1 MTRAEL
7 IDAVAAEGPLSHKQ
21 ADVVVD
27 TILEAMKAAIASGD
41 RIEIRGF
48 GVFSLRLRRPRR
60 ARNPRTGEPLV
71 SSERRAAHFKPGKEM
86 KAILAQMKDLG
97 LPGQST
103 VRVPTRAKPAA
114 RE

>member
-7 IDAVAAEGPLSHKQ
+7 IDELAAKGPLSHKQ
-21 ADVVVD
+21 ADVVVE
-27 TILEAMKAAIASGD
+27 TILDAMKGAIAQGD

-71 SSERRAAHFKPGKEM
+71 SSERRAAHFKPGKEI
-86 KAILAQMKDLG
+86 KSLLAAMD
-97 LPGQST
+97 PDDEPES
-103 VRVPTRAKPAA
+103 PDA
-114 RE
+114 

>member
-7 IDAVAAEGPLSHKQ
+7 IDKMASQGPLSHKQ
-21 ADVVVD
+21 ADVVVE
-27 TILEAMKAAIASGD
+27 TILDAMKGAISQGD

-71 SSERRAAHFKPGKEM
+71 SFERLVRMMVDEDIRLLKNKLTSSVTDIPMVRAA
-86 KAILAQMKDLG
+86 
-97 LPGQST
+97 
-103 VRVPTRAKPAA
+103 
-114 RE
+114 

>member
-7 IDAVAAEGPLSHKQ
+7 IDEMAALGPLSHKQ
-21 ADVVVD
+21 ADVVVE
-27 TILEAMKAAIASGD
+27 TILDSMKAAISQGD

-71 SSERRAAHFKPGKEM
+71 SSARHAAHFKPGKEL
-86 KAILAQMKDLG
+86 KAVLAEMD
-97 LPGQST
+97 PGAPGEDT
-103 VRVPTRAKPAA
+103 EA
-114 RE
+114 

>member
-7 IDAVAAEGPLSHKQ
+7 IDDLAEKGPLSHKQ
-21 ADVVVD
+21 ADVVVE
-27 TILEAMKAAIASGD
+27 TILDAMKGAIAQGD

-71 SSERRAAHFKPGKEM
+71 SSERRAAHFKPGKEIKTM
-86 KAILAQMKDLG
+86 LAAMD
-97 LPGQST
+97 PDADT
-103 VRVPTRAKPAA
+103 ETPEA
-114 RE
+114 

>member
-7 IDAVAAEGPLSHKQ
+7 IDEMATLGPLSHKQ
-21 ADVVVD
+21 ADVVVE
-27 TILEAMKAAIASGD
+27 TILDSMKAAISQGD

-71 SSERRAAHFKPGKEM
+71 SSERRAAHFKPGKEL
-86 KAILAQMKDLG
+86 KSILAGMD
-97 LPGQST
+97 PDA
-103 VRVPTRAKPAA
+103 VEPDRD
-114 RE
+114 E

>member
-7 IDAVAAEGPLSHKQ
+7 IDQMGTQGSLSHKQ
-21 ADVVVD
+21 ADVVVE
-27 TILEAMKAAIASGD
+27 TILDAMKAAIAQGD

-71 SSERRAAHFKPGKEM
+71 SSERRAAHFKPGKEL
-86 KAILAQMKDLG
+86 KAVLAEMD
-97 LPGQST
+97 PGVSDDG
-103 VRVPTRAKPAA
+103 AA
-114 RE
+114 A

>member
-7 IDAVAAEGPLSHKQ
+7 IDEMATLGPLSHKQ
-21 ADVVVD
+21 ADVVVE
-27 TILEAMKAAIASGD
+27 TILDSMKTAIAQGD

-71 SSERRAAHFKPGKEM
+71 SSERRAAHFKPGKEL
-86 KAILAQMKDLG
+86 KSILAGMDPG
-97 LPGQST
+97 LVDDDT
-103 VRVPTRAKPAA
+103 D
-114 RE
+114 E

>member
-7 IDAVAAEGPLSHKQ
+7 IDEMAGQGPLSHKQ
-21 ADVVVD
+21 ADVVVEA
-27 TILEAMKAAIASGD
+27 ILDAMKMAIAQRD

-71 SSERRAAHFKPGKEM
+71 SSERRAAHFKPGKEL
-86 KAILAQMKDLG
+86 KAVLAQMD
-97 LPGQST
+97 PGQRDDEADS
-103 VRVPTRAKPAA
+103 
-114 RE
+114 

>member
-7 IDAVAAEGPLSHKQ
+7 IDEVAKQGPLSHKQ
-21 ADVVVD
+21 SDVVVE
-27 TILEAMKAAIASGD
+27 TILDAMKGAIAQGD

-71 SSERRAAHFKPGKEM
+71 SSERRAAHFKPGKEL
-86 KAILAQMKDLG
+86 KAVLAKMD
-97 LPGQST
+97 PGADTDSGD
-103 VRVPTRAKPAA
+103 ADSS
-114 RE
+114 ED

>member
-7 IDAVAAEGPLSHKQ
+7 IDQMATLGPLSHKQ
-21 ADVVVD
+21 ADVVVE
-27 TILEAMKAAIASGD
+27 TILEAMKGAIAQGD

-71 SSERRAAHFKPGKEM
+71 SLERRAAHFKPGKEM
-86 KAILAQMKDLG
+86 KAALAEMD
-97 LPGQST
+97 PGPSD
-103 VRVPTRAKPAA
+103 
-114 RE
+114 EDDEG

>member
-7 IDAVAAEGPLSHKQ
+7 IDELAVKGPLSHKQ
-21 ADVVVD
+21 ADVVVE
-27 TILEAMKAAIASGD
+27 TILDAMKGAIAQGD

-71 SSERRAAHFKPGKEM
+71 SSERRAAHFKPGKEI
-86 KAILAQMKDLG
+86 KSLLAAMD
-97 LPGQST
+97 PDEESES
-103 VRVPTRAKPAA
+103 PEA
-114 RE
+114 

>member
-7 IDAVAAEGPLSHKQ
+7 IDEMATLGPLSHKQ
-21 ADVVVD
+21 ADVVVE
-27 TILEAMKAAIASGD
+27 TILDSMKAAIAQGD

-71 SSERRAAHFKPGKEM
+71 SSERRAAHFKPGKEL
-86 KAILAQMKDLG
+86 KSILAGMD
-97 LPGQST
+97 
-103 VRVPTRAKPAA
+103 PAA
-114 RE
+114 SDDDNDD

>member
-7 IDAVAAEGPLSHKQ
+7 IDHMATLGPLSHKQ
-21 ADVVVD
+21 ADVVVE
-27 TILEAMKAAIASGD
+27 TILEAMKGAIAQGD

-86 KAILAQMKDLG
+86 KAVLAEMGPDADVDDE
-97 LPGQST
+97 S
-103 VRVPTRAKPAA
+103 AA
-114 RE
+114 

>member
-7 IDAVAAEGPLSHKQ
+7 IDEMATLGPLSHKQ
-21 ADVVVD
+21 ADVVVE
-27 TILEAMKAAIASGD
+27 TILDSMKTAIAQGD

-71 SSERRAAHFKPGKEM
+71 SSERRAAHFKPGKEL
-86 KAILAQMKDLG
+86 KSILAGMD
-97 LPGQST
+97 PGAVDDDT
-103 VRVPTRAKPAA
+103 D
-114 RE
+114 E

>member
-7 IDAVAAEGPLSHKQ
+7 IDDLALKGPLSHKQ
-21 ADVVVD
+21 ADVVVE
-27 TILEAMKAAIASGD
+27 TILDAMKGAIAQGD

-71 SSERRAAHFKPGKEM
+71 SSERRAAHFKPGKEIKTM
-86 KAILAQMKDLG
+86 LAAMD
-97 LPGQST
+97 PDADT
-103 VRVPTRAKPAA
+103 ETPEA
-114 RE
+114 

>member
-7 IDAVAAEGPLSHKQ
+7 IDEVALQGPLSHKQ
-21 ADVVVD
+21 ADVVVE
-27 TILEAMKAAIASGD
+27 TILETMKGAIAHGD

-71 SSERRAAHFKPGKEM
+71 SAERRAAHFKPGKEL
-86 KAILAQMKDLG
+86 KAVLAEMAPD
-97 LPGQST
+97 PDDDS
-103 VRVPTRAKPAA
+103 AS
-114 RE
+114 

>member
-7 IDAVAAEGPLSHKQ
+7 IDEMAVRGPLSHKQ
-21 ADVVVD
+21 ADVVVE
-27 TILEAMKAAIASGD
+27 TILDSMKAAIAEGD

-71 SSERRAAHFKPGKEM
+71 SSARRAAHFKPGKEL
-86 KAILAQMKDLG
+86 KAVLAEMDPNLG
-97 LPGQST
+97 NDENE
-103 VRVPTRAKPAA
+103 A
-114 RE
+114 

>member
-7 IDAVAAEGPLSHKQ
+7 IDEVASQGPLSHKQ
-21 ADVVVD
+21 ADVVVE
-27 TILEAMKAAIASGD
+27 TILETMKGAIAQGD

-71 SSERRAAHFKPGKEM
+71 SAERRAAHFKPGKEL
-86 KAILAQMKDLG
+86 KAVLAEMAPDA
-97 LPGQST
+97 SDDD
-103 VRVPTRAKPAA
+103 PAS
-114 RE
+114 

>member
-7 IDAVAAEGPLSHKQ
+7 IDEMAGQGPLSHKQ
-21 ADVVVD
+21 ADVVVEA
-27 TILEAMKAAIASGD
+27 ILDAMKMAIAQSD

-71 SSERRAAHFKPGKEM
+71 SSERRAAHFKPGKEL
-86 KAILAQMKDLG
+86 KAVLAQMD
-97 LPGQST
+97 PGQRDDEADS
-103 VRVPTRAKPAA
+103 
-114 RE
+114 